1 MSNELT
7 TPAKPTKLLI
17 EKNAKDEITKG
28 RIEDATLL
36 YVQLQDGELALNSET
51 DINLTVQ
58 VAVTEDTAK
67 NWKATFPK
75 NGCREVPNED
85 FARSYK
91 TAPPYPHEEKQH
103 VLKLKSRGTY
113 QQDDPERNIKAGDLV
128 PYETPT
134 RPKLYEVR
142 DGKPVDITKEVQP
155 ANGSRGVV
163 AFRTTNNKF
172 GSFPIL
178 SGVLV
183 TDLIESQKQADLAS
197 DFGITESTP
206 STNRALPQS
215 SNDNDAVGNDDSFD
229 VMDNDWP

>member
-85 FARSYK
+85 FAKSYK

-113 QQDDPERNIKAGDLV
+113 QQTTQSG
-128 PYETPT
+128 TS
-134 RPKLYEVR
+134 
-142 DGKPVDITKEVQP
+142 KPVIW
-155 ANGSRGVV
+155 SRTTPRRVRNSTRYVTVNRWTSPKKSSPPTAPGASSRFVPPTTSLA
-163 AFRTTNNKF
+163 AFR
-172 GSFPIL
+172 S
-178 SGVLV
+178 
-183 TDLIESQKQADLAS
+183 SQ
-197 DFGITESTP
+197 
-206 STNRALPQS
+206 
-215 SNDNDAVGNDDSFD
+215 VC
-229 VMDNDWP
+229 W